1 MGKLRFI
8 SACNECFF
16 NKSEFYRFFSITIK
30 YQNSIF
36 IKYIKKFE
44 ISLGRLIVGGT
55 CLFSKARTILETVP
69 ILSSSHERRARLLG
83 RCSMNETRVLGQFL
97 SGRYRSV
104 LRIENKL
111 GYYEKHEELA
121 KQLINEAIIINFH
134 DYNCLEEEF
143 FILPSFLFLASIT
156 HL

>member
-1 MGKLRFI
+1 MFLESNGELWESYVLFLLATSVFLTRASFI
-8 SACNECFF
+8 VI
-16 NKSEFYRFFSITIK
+16 FFSITIK

-111 GYYEKHEELA
+111 GYYEKHEEFA
-121 KQLINEAIIINFH
+121 K
-134 DYNCLEEEF
+134 
-143 FILPSFLFLASIT
+143 
-156 HL
+156 

>member
-1 MGKLRFI
+1 MFLESNGELWESYVLFLLATSVFLTRASFI
-8 SACNECFF
+8 VI
-16 NKSEFYRFFSITIK
+16 FFSITIK

-121 KQLINEAIIINFH
+121 K
-134 DYNCLEEEF
+134 
-143 FILPSFLFLASIT
+143 
-156 HL
+156 

>member
-1 MGKLRFI
+1 MFLESNGELWESYVLFLLATSVFLTRASFI
-8 SACNECFF
+8 VI
-16 NKSEFYRFFSITIK
+16 FFSITIK

-83 RCSMNETRVLGQFL
+83 RCSMNETRILGQFL
-97 SGRYRSV
+97 SKGGGYRSV

-111 GYYEKHEELA
+111 GYYEKHEEFA
-121 KQLINEAIIINFH
+121 K
-134 DYNCLEEEF
+134 
-143 FILPSFLFLASIT
+143 
-156 HL
+156 

>member
-1 MGKLRFI
+1 MESNGELWESYVLFLLATSVFLTRASFI
-8 SACNECFF
+8 VI
-16 NKSEFYRFFSITIK
+16 FFSITIK

-69 ILSSSHERRARLLG
+69 ILSSSHERRARFLG

-121 KQLINEAIIINFH
+121 K
-134 DYNCLEEEF
+134 
-143 FILPSFLFLASIT
+143 
-156 HL
+156 

>member
-1 MGKLRFI
+1 MFLESNGELWESYVLFLLATSVFLTRASFI
-8 SACNECFF
+8 VI
-16 NKSEFYRFFSITIK
+16 FFSITIK

-69 ILSSSHERRARLLG
+69 ILSSSHERRARFLG

-121 KQLINEAIIINFH
+121 K
-134 DYNCLEEEF
+134 
-143 FILPSFLFLASIT
+143 
-156 HL
+156 